1 MRHFSRIGGS
11 RIGAAFAGALLA
23 LSSIASLPAAA
34 QDYPSKP
41 VRMIVPF
48 GPGTSTDNIARV
60 VANGLSKTL
69 GQPIVVENRA
79 GAGGVIGTEAVAKA
93 PADGYTLLMGTVGTH
108 AINVGLFPRLS
119 YDPIKDFEPIALIGY
134 TPTLLV
140 VPQSLPV
147 KDVAELVAL
156 AKSRPGGV
164 SFASAG
170 NGTSGHLAG
179 ELLKVRSGADMLHV
193 PYKEG
198 GMALTDVITGQVQ
211 FMFYHPAA
219 VLPHIKAGRLRAIG
233 VSSARRSVAAPE
245 VPTVAEQGFG
255 DFDLVAWFALY
266 ARAGTPAAVVARL
279 RESAA
284 RLLEDKEVAASLT
297 AQGLET
303 TPMSPEQLAAF
314 AQHEL
319 AKWADLVKQ
328 SGARV
333 D

>member
-1 MRHFSRIGGS
+1 MYRSF
-11 RIGAAFAGALLA
+11 RIGAAFAAALLA
-23 LSSIASLPAAA
+23 LSAVASLPAAA

-60 VANGLSKTL
+60 VANGLTKVL

-140 VPQSLPV
+140 VPQALPV

-198 GMALTDVITGQVQ
+198 GMAVTDVITGQVQ
-211 FMFYHPAA
+211 FMFYHPTA

-233 VSSARRSVAAPE
+233 ASSARRSAAAPE

-255 DFDLVAWFALY
+255 GFDLVAWFALY
-266 ARAGTPAAVVARL
+266 ARAETPPAVVARL

-284 RLLEDKEVAASLT
+284 RTLEDKEVVASLT

-314 AQHEL
+314 AQAEL
-319 AKWADLVKQ
+319 VKWADLVKQ